1 MLLEGKVGIVTGA
14 GMGMGEAVARRWA
27 REGARVIATDVD
39 DEAGHAT
46 VEAIAAAGGD
56 ARFVHAD
63 AASEDD
69 WRATTAYA
77 VNELGG
83 LHILHNNAAIHF
95 WFDSLKDPLEKWDQM
110 MAVNLR
116 GVLLGCRFAI
126 AHMIT
131 AGGGAIVNTSSVSA
145 LHGVPLQGL
154 YGSTK
159 AGVINLTRSLA
170 RAYGAQ
176 GVRVNAICPGTIDT
190 PMLHTA
196 AAEAA
201 ELRDES
207 DEPVNRGGGGTGP
220 TLDGG
225 RLGTADEIA
234 SVVTFLVSDE
244 ASYVSGVY
252 LPVDGAMMA

>member
-27 REGARVIATDVD
+27 REGARVIATDVN

-46 VEAIAAAGGD
+46 AEAITAAGGE
-56 ARFVHAD
+56 AHYVHAD
-63 AASEDD
+63 SSSEDD
-69 WRATTAYA
+69 WRAVSSYA
-77 VNELGG
+77 INELGG
-83 LHILHNNAAIHF
+83 LHVLHNNAAIHF
-95 WFDSLKDPLEKWDQM
+95 WFDSLEDPMEKWDQM
-110 MAVNLR
+110 MDVNLR
-116 GVLLGCRFAI
+116 GVLLGCRYAI
-126 AHMIT
+126 RHMIT

-170 RAYGAQ
+170 RAYGPQ
-176 GVRVNAICPGTIDT
+176 GVRVNAICPGSIDT

-201 ELRDES
+201 EMRGD
-207 DEPVNRGGGGTGP
+207 DDPPPARRGGVGP

-225 RLGTADEIA
+225 RLGSADEIA
-234 SVVTFLVSDE
+234 NVVTFLVSDE
-244 ASYVSGVY
+244 ASYVSGVF
-252 LPVDGAMMA
+252 LPVDGAMTA

>member
-1 MLLEGKVGIVTGA
+1 MLLEGKVGIVTGV

-27 REGARVIATDVD
+27 REGARVIGTDVN
-39 DEAGHAT
+39 DEAGHAAI
-46 VEAIAAAGGD
+46 EAITAAGGE
-56 ARFVHAD
+56 AHYVHAD
-63 AASEDD
+63 IASEDD
-69 WRATTAYA
+69 WQAVSAYA

-83 LHILHNNAAIHF
+83 LNIMHNNAAVHF
-95 WFDSLKDPLEKWDQM
+95 WFDSLNDPMEKWDQM
-110 MAVNLR
+110 MDINLR
-116 GVLLGCRFAI
+116 GVLLGCRYAI
-126 AHMIT
+126 RHMIT

-170 RAYGAQ
+170 RAYGPQ

-201 ELRDES
+201 ELYRDQ
-207 DEPVNRGGGGTGP
+207 DEPVGGRGGSTGP

-225 RLGTADEIA
+225 RLGTPDEIA
-234 SVVTFLVSDE
+234 NAVTFLVSDE
-244 ASYVSGVY
+244 ASYISGVF